1 MEKCEIFCYFFPYA
15 KRTIWSYSVAK
26 NKSGDRTV
34 FFFNSE
40 RKKETINH
48 KEAIRMKQCITLESK
63 KRDLRNHAQ
72 ITHQPV

>member
-34 FFFNSE
+34 FFFLIVRG
-40 RKKETINH
+40 RKK
-48 KEAIRMKQCITLESK
+48 L
-63 KRDLRNHAQ
+63 
-72 ITHQPV
+72 